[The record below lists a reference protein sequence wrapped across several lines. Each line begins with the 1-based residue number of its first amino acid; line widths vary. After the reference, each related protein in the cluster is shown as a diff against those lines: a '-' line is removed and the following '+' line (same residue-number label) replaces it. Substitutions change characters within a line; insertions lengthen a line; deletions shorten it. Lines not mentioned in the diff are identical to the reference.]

1 MKHFLTQKLSVY
13 AFIIVMLAAQN
24 ARAAGL
30 PSDAS
35 ATTAAAGT
43 AETARAAAG
52 EKNGSQTDKQTAAG
66 RITGLVLERGTRA
79 PLSGAQVIL
88 PDLATETY
96 TDGDGSFAFD
106 GVPAGETAVFLPGDD
121 HQPLRIRIKVPS
133 TGELKIVLRPE
144 RKSYVLYRSAAVA
157 PPAAGEPTKQ
167 SISKEEIAKV
177 PGTYGDSFKVISN
190 LPGVARTG
198 GFSGQIVVRGS
209 APTDTQTMVEGINIP
224 QLYHFG
230 GLYSVFN
237 TDLLTGIEFQAGPQ
251 AARVGRRTG
260 GLIEAKLALPPA
272 ESTWHATVEAN
283 AFHAGAIVSGGLS
296 PDTHVTLAAR
306 RSYIDGLLATVVP
319 AGVLPFV
326 AVPRYYDYQAKVDH
340 RFSAHTNATLLL
352 FGSDDSL
359 RAVVDKPPAAFPS
372 ARGGINA
379 ATAFVGG
386 IGVLRYGGESWRGQ
400 TTVGAVPSS
409 VNVALGSA
417 IAFNLKASDYT
428 LRQDF
433 SRQFSGF
440 KLRAGMDWL
449 WTPYE
454 ISLQLPYT
462 PGTGE
467 PGTGSG
473 AQGKTVSLVQ
483 KGSFYAPAVW
493 TDAVLVPFKHL
504 ELVAGLRLD
513 FFRGYSKSD
522 AATVIQRIDQTVSP
536 RLALRE
542 KLNDNWTLKAS
553 AGLSSQKPEPQQL
566 GALYGN
572 PDLRAIRAGEINV
585 GAEWRA
591 SEALVLDAQLFDK
604 NLWNLVVVNPNW
616 PASGAPYSNDGV
628 GHVRGLELLV
638 RHKPIG
644 QFFGWISYTLQR
656 AVRVDHPGEV
666 ERLFG
671 WDQTH
676 IFTALGSYKFTG
688 NWEVGARWR
697 YTTGSPVTGI
707 ETAIWNGSD
716 DTWSR
721 VSSTCVNCQRL
732 PAFHQL
738 DVRVDKTWAFNQ
750 FVLAAYLDVQN
761 VYNRANAESIQYS
774 FDARQKTYASGLPII
789 PSFGL
794 RGEF

>member
-1 MKHFLTQKLSVY
+1 MSHSFAQTVCASLL
-13 AFIIVMLAAQN
+13 IISIFSSGSAY
-24 ARAAGL
+24 AAGL
-30 PSDAS
+30 PDDVS
-35 ATTAAAGT
+35 ATNTAAPG
-43 AETARAAAG
+43 AETAPARANG
-52 EKNGSQTDKQTAAG
+52 KDGSQIDQQPARG

-79 PLSGAQVIL
+79 PMPGTQVVLPYLS
-88 PDLATETY
+88 TETY

-106 GVPAGETAVFLPGDD
+106 AVPSGETAIFLPGDD
-121 HQPLRIRIKVPS
+121 HQPLRLRVTVPS
-133 TGELKIVLRPE
+133 KGELKIVLRPE
-144 RKSYVLYRSAAVA
+144 RKSYVVYRTAAVA
-157 PPAAGEPTKQ
+157 PPAPGEPSKQ
-167 SISKEEIAKV
+167 TISKEEIAKV

-209 APTDTQTMVEGINIP
+209 APADTQTMVEGVNIP

-237 TDLLTGIEFQAGPQ
+237 TDLLTGVEFQPGPQ
-251 AARVGRRTG
+251 AARVGRRIG

-272 ESTWHATVEAN
+272 EGTWRATVEAN

-296 PDTHVTLAAR
+296 ENTHVTLAAR
-306 RSYIDGLLATVVP
+306 RSYIDGLLATLVP
-319 AGVLPFV
+319 DGVLPFV

-340 RFSAHTNATLLL
+340 RFSAQTNATLLL

-386 IGVLRYGGESWRGQ
+386 IGVLRYGGENWRGQ

-409 VNVALGSA
+409 LNASLGNA

-433 SRQFSGF
+433 TRRFAGFS
-440 KLRAGMDWL
+440 LRGGMDWL

-454 ISLQLPYT
+454 IALKLPYT

-473 AQGKTVSLVQ
+473 ATGKTVSLEQ

-493 TDAVLVPFKHL
+493 SDAVMQPFKHL
-504 ELVAGLRLD
+504 EIVAGLRLD

-522 AATVIQRIDQTVSP
+522 AGMVIQRIDDTLSP
-536 RLALRE
+536 RLAIRE
-542 KLNDNWTLKAS
+542 KLNADWTLKAS

-566 GALYGN
+566 GALVGN
-572 PDLRAIRAGEINV
+572 PALGAIRAGEINL

-591 SEALVLDAQLFDK
+591 SEALVIDAQLFEK
-604 NLWNLVVVNPNW
+604 NLWNLVVANPQW
-616 PASGAPYSNDGV
+616 PAAGAPYSNDGA

-638 RHKPIG
+638 RHKPVG

-656 AVRVDHPGEV
+656 ATRTDHPGDV
-666 ERLFG
+666 ERFFG

-676 IFTALGSYKFTG
+676 IFTAVGSYKLPG

-697 YTTGSPVTGI
+697 YVTGSPFTGI
-707 ETAIWNGSD
+707 ETANWNAND
-716 DTWSR
+716 DTWNR
-721 VSSTCVNCQRL
+721 VSSTCINCQRL

-738 DVRVDKTWAFNQ
+738 DVRVDKTWALNH
-750 FVLAAYLDVQN
+750 FVFAAYLDVQN
-761 VYNRANAESIQYS
+761 AYNRANPESIQYS
-774 FDARQKTYASGLPII
+774 FDARQSTYASGLPII